1 MHTLSVIHRWSQ
13 SAWSSKCWSW
23 QGWADMWRSCIQ
35 CREHVRTS
43 IMIHT
48 MWFSEKSKQ
57 CGNRLLTYWQ
67 SMLTTM
73 SPFIDGIGISKKSI
87 LTSVNRQKCV
97 SRFVNMGE
105 YGKTSG
111 SQTDATATTSV
122 VCSSGD
128 NLWAVAIDTVVTR
141 ITNLTCR
148 KHHLQNL
155 CGEKMTNM
163 RSDFK

>member
-48 MWFSEKSKQ
+48 MWFSENPNNIW
-57 CGNRLLTYWQ
+57 NRLLTYWQ

-73 SPFIDGIGISKKSI
+73 SPLIDGIGISKKSI